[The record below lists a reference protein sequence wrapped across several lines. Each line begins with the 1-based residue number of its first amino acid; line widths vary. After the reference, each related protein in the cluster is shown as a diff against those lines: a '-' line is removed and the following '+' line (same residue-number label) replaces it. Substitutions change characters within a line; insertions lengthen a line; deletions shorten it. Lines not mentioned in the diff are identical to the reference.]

1 MSTSHL
7 RLALVMLP
15 EEGLPTVRVFE
26 GRPRV
31 VLQRAQDAAK
41 AAGAAHPT
49 ANVQILVVGSSQA
62 RMVDI
67 IERARRVRQT
77 NAAYL
82 ARATMRLVSATVGES
97 LERASTLGGLG
108 AALAGRAH
116 PAM

>member
-15 EEGLPTVRVFE
+15 AEGLPTVRMFE
-26 GRPRV
+26 GRPRI

-41 AAGAAHPT
+41 TAGAAHPT
-49 ANVQILVVGSSQA
+49 AHIQILVVGSAQA
-62 RMVDI
+62 RIGDI
-67 IERARRVRQT
+67 IERARRVRQS
-77 NAAYL
+77 NASYL
-82 ARATMRLVSATVGES
+82 VRATMRLVGSTVADG
-97 LERASTLGGLG
+97 LERASTLAGLG